1 MHSPVNIIAFN
12 ELTRDRI
19 AEAEVARLARQGKPV
34 AQRKPS
40 SKPQAWKL
48 LFRRARTA

>member
-19 AEAEVARLARQGKPV
+19 AAGDAARLARQGKP
-34 AQRKPS
+34 APQRTPS
-40 SKPQAWKL
+40 AKPQAWKL

>member
-12 ELTRDRI
+12 EVTRDRI
-19 AEAEVARLARQGKPV
+19 ADADAVRRARQGKPV
-34 AQRKPS
+34 PERKS
-40 SKPQAWKL
+40 SPKSQAWKL

>member
-19 AEAEVARLARQGKPV
+19 AEAEVARLARQGKPA
-34 AQRKPS
+34 AQRKS
-40 SKPQAWKL
+40 SPKQQAWKL
-48 LFRRARTA
+48 LVRRARTA

>member
-19 AEAEVARLARQGKPV
+19 AEADAVRLARQGKP
-34 AQRKPS
+34 AARHQPS
-40 SKPQAWKL
+40 PKPQAWKL

>member
-19 AEAEVARLARQGKPV
+19 AEAEAVRLARQGKPD
-34 AQRKPS
+34 AHRKPS
-40 SKPQAWKL
+40 SQPQAWKL